1 MNNLPPS
8 EDIATEPESVPVQ
21 PAPADASADEP
32 VVARSIHHILIAL
45 DASTN
50 SHAALE
56 AAVNLAELLKSEVL
70 GLFVEDTNL
79 LRLADLPFVREVRF
93 AERTMQ
99 RVEQEALVRGL
110 RARAALL
117 RHELEE
123 MATERKL
130 TSSFRVIRGSV
141 NRELLAAAL
150 ETDLVV
156 LGRLGHTVAR
166 GVPLGSTARAIVSRA
181 ASAVL
186 LVKAG
191 VESGPVIALYD
202 GSEEGRRALL
212 LAAELADHVGDL
224 RVLVWASDEETAYA
238 RRQYAIQLLEKAD
251 VQLQFQHL
259 SGDDPQRVIEWV
271 NRQKGSLLIL
281 GGGAKNLPDDIAQE
295 LLDEAQ
301 QHILYL
307 R

>member
-1 MNNLPPS
+1 MNDLPPNDDRAQ
-8 EDIATEPESVPVQ
+8 ETPDAAMQPDLTAEIA
-21 PAPADASADEP
+21 AEP
-32 VVARSIHHILIAL
+32 VDERPIRRILIAL

-56 AAVNLAELLKSEVL
+56 AAVNLAEMLRSEVL
-70 GLFVEDTNL
+70 GLFVEDINL
-79 LRLADLPFVREVRF
+79 LRLADLPFVREIRF
-93 AERTMQ
+93 AERDVR
-99 RVEQEALVRGL
+99 RVEQDVLLRKL

-123 MATERKL
+123 MTTERSL
-130 TSSFRVIRGSV
+130 TSSFRVIRGPV
-141 NRELLAAAL
+141 DRELLAAAL
-150 ETDLVV
+150 DTDLVA
-156 LGRLGHTVAR
+156 LGRLGHTIAR
-166 GVPLGSTARAIVSRA
+166 HARLGSTARAIVSRA
-181 ASAVL
+181 TSAVL
-186 LVKAG
+186 LVKTD
-191 VESGPVIALYD
+191 VEPGPVIALYD
-202 GSEEGRRALL
+202 GSENGRRALL
-212 LAAELADHVGDL
+212 LAAELAGRVGDL
-224 RVLVWASDEETAYA
+224 RVLVWASDEQMAHE

-281 GGGAKNLPDDIAQE
+281 GGGERNLPDDIAQT

-301 QHILYL
+301 QHILFL

>member
-1 MNNLPPS
+1 MVPDSTPLPP
-8 EDIATEPESVPVQ
+8 DATE
-21 PAPADASADEP
+21 AAGAAADQP
-32 VVARSIHHILIAL
+32 VVARPIHHILIAL
-45 DASTN
+45 DASAN
-50 SHAALE
+50 SQAALE
-56 AAVNLAELLKSEVL
+56 AAVNLADLLKSEVL
-70 GLFVEDTNL
+70 GLFVEDINL

-93 AERTMQ
+93 AERAMR
-99 RVEQEALVRGL
+99 RVEPEALLRGL

-123 MATERKL
+123 MAAERKV
-130 TSSFRVIRGSV
+130 TSSFRVIRGPV
-141 NRELLAAAL
+141 DRELLAAAL
-150 ETDLVV
+150 ETDLVAI
-156 LGRLGHTVAR
+156 GRLGHTVAR
-166 GVPLGSTARAIVSRA
+166 HVPLGSTARAIVSRA
-181 ASAVL
+181 AAAVL
-186 LVKAG
+186 LVKTD

-202 GSEEGRRALL
+202 GSEEGHRALL

-224 RVLVWASDEETAYA
+224 RVLVWASDEETAFA

-259 SGDDPQRVIEWV
+259 SGDDPERVMEWV

-281 GGGAKNLPDDIAQE
+281 GGGKNNLPDDIAQK

>member
-8 EDIATEPESVPVQ
+8 DDPVMEPESAPVQ
-21 PAPADASADEP
+21 PGPTDAMVDEM
-32 VVARSIHHILIAL
+32 VVTRSIHRILIAL

-70 GLFVEDTNL
+70 GLFVEDINL

-93 AERTMQ
+93 AERAMR
-99 RVEQEALVRGL
+99 RVEQEALLRGL

-123 MATERKL
+123 MAAERKL
-130 TSSFRVIRGSV
+130 TSSFHVLRGSV
-141 NRELLAAAL
+141 DRELLTAAL
-150 ETDLVV
+150 DTDLVV

-166 GVPLGSTARAIVSRA
+166 RVPLGSTARAIVSRA

-202 GSEEGRRALL
+202 GSEEGHRALL

-224 RVLVWASDEETAYA
+224 RVLVWALDEETAYA
-238 RRQYAIQLLEKAD
+238 RRQYAIQLLERAD
-251 VQLQFQHL
+251 IQLQFQHL

-271 NRQKGSLLIL
+271 NRQEGSLLIL
-281 GGGAKNLPDDIAQE
+281 GGGEKNLPDDIAQK